1 MRSGELCA
9 LKWCDVI
16 DDKKL
21 HVQRQ
26 VVEND
31 DQDGNFNG
39 YKVVN
44 HTKSK
49 SGDRILVLNTNA
61 QNLLKTIKRIN
72 FKNGIGISQ
81 DDYIFQRKVNDEY
94 VMCNTRSFEPRLKR
108 FCREVGM
115 GELKSQHDIRRT
127 VITNLYYK
135 GVPLKEIQRIAGH
148 GSLNQTIDYIK
159 FKESNKDEEYMELL
173 CSNL

>member
-9 LKWCDVI
+9 LKWCDVM

-61 QNLLKTIKRIN
+61 QNLLKPIKRIN

-81 DDYIFQRKVNDEY
+81 DDFIFQRKVNDEY